1 MKITPKHKETRDSSH
16 SPASESSGDLNS
28 AVRVVRET
36 LRTRG
41 TVVLRVAGGSMG
53 PWVRPGDFVVIHRRR
68 LNELNAGRI
77 IVFTRGGR
85 LVIHRIL
92 RKGTR
97 AGEAVLFTKG
107 DAAQR
112 PDEPVC
118 ADEVLGEVVS
128 IDRECSSLNLN
139 GRGRIIGSRLISKV
153 SPYSQYWYPGARL
166 ASRLLSRF
174 GGQSRNGHA

>member
-1 MKITPKHKETRDSSH
+1 MKITPKHKETPDSSDR
-16 SPASESSGDLNS
+16 PTSESPGDLNF
-28 AVRVVRET
+28 AVSIVRQT

-92 RKGTR
+92 RKGTQ

-118 ADEVLGEVVS
+118 AEEVLGEVVS

-139 GRGRIIGSRLISKV
+139 GRGRIIWSRLISKV
-153 SPYSQYWYPGARL
+153 SPCSQYWYPGARL

-174 GGQSRNGHA
+174 GGQSRNGHS

>member
-1 MKITPKHKETRDSSH
+1 MKITPKHKETRDSSDR
-16 SPASESSGDLNS
+16 PASESPGDLNF
-28 AVRVVRET
+28 AVRIVRET

-68 LNELNAGRI
+68 LSELNAGRI

-92 RKGTR
+92 RKGTQ

-118 ADEVLGEVVS
+118 AEELLGEVISV
-128 IDRECSSLNLN
+128 DREYSSVDLGSQ
-139 GRGRIIGSRLISKV
+139 GRVIWSRLVSKV

-166 ASRLLSRF
+166 VSRFLLRF
-174 GGQSRNGHA
+174 GGQSRNGLS

>member
-1 MKITPKHKETRDSSH
+1 MKITPKHKETRDSSDR
-16 SPASESSGDLNS
+16 PASESPGDLNF
-28 AVRVVRET
+28 AVRIVRET

-53 PWVRPGDFVVIHRRR
+53 PWMRPGDFVVIHRRR
-68 LNELNAGRI
+68 LSELNAGRI

-92 RKGTR
+92 RKGTQ

-107 DAAQR
+107 DAAHH
-112 PDEPVC
+112 PDDPVRV
-118 ADEVLGEVVS
+118 EELLGEVVS
-128 IDRECSSLNLN
+128 VDRECSSLDLR
-139 GRGRIIGSRLISKV
+139 GRGRIIWSRLISSV

-174 GGQSRNGHA
+174 GGPSRNGHS